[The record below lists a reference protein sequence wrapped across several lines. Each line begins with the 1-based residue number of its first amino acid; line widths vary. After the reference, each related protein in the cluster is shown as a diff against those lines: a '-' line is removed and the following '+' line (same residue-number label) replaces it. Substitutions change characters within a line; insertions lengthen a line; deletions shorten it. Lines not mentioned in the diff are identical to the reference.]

1 MPCEEISSRDKATD
15 QLAGVVVGEVAE
27 LGGLCTILLDNLQDV
42 ALGIVASVIPVE
54 EVAVFDVENA
64 VDRCSR

>member
-1 MPCEEISSRDKATD
+1 
-15 QLAGVVVGEVAE
+15 
-27 LGGLCTILLDNLQDV
+27 LCTILLGDLQDV

>member
-1 MPCEEISSRDKATD
+1 MPGQEISARDKATD
-15 QLAGVVVGEVAE
+15 QLAGVVVGEVAV
-27 LGGLCTILLDNLQDV
+27 LGGLGTILLGDLQDV

>member
-1 MPCEEISSRDKATD
+1 MPGQEISARDKATD
-15 QLAGVVVGEVAE
+15 QLAGVVVGEVAV
-27 LGGLCTILLDNLQDV
+27 LGGLGTILLGDLQDV
-42 ALGIVASVIPVE
+42 ALGIVASVIP

>member
-1 MPCEEISSRDKATD
+1 VPGQEISARDKATD
-15 QLAGVVVGEVAE
+15 QLAGVVVGEVAV
-27 LGGLCTILLDNLQDV
+27 LGGLGTILLGDLQDV
-42 ALGIVASVIPVE
+42 ALGIVASVIP